1 MISHITMAE
10 EIFSASTCS
19 ETPTYMWPATRAHTH
34 TISLSRT
41 VQAVTVQATCSQFNL
56 LCQLISS
63 EFSHITSSRDSNTP
77 ATTVTCFL
85 SENKGRQEIKME
97 IVFIES
103 LRRQHSSSSGT
114 RDMVV
119 FSGKK
124 MLLDFLLP

>member
-1 MISHITMAE
+1 MAE
-10 EIFSASTCS
+10 GISSASTCS
-19 ETPTYMWPATRAHTH
+19 ETPICMWPVTHTH
-34 TISLSRT
+34 KHSREQRKLSQCRQH
-41 VQAVTVQATCSQFNL
+41 VPIPPFPY
-56 LCQLISS
+56 CQLISS

-85 SENKGRQEIKME
+85 PENKGRQGIKME

-124 MLLDFLLP
+124 MLLDFHLP